1 MSVTEL
7 QFLRT
12 LILYR
17 SISMSIY
24 RKNYRKI
31 WINHYG
37 PIPKDEDGRTYD
49 IHHIDG
55 NRANNDINNLVAHP
69 IKEHYDIHYGQG
81 DWDACLIMSK
91 RMKLSPEMISE
102 LASKA
107 LSKRNIEN
115 AKEGKHPSQTEKFRK
130 EQSER
135 VRKNNLRLSKEGKL
149 FFQSDESKKLASN
162 RMKDL
167 YSKGQHPLQNEEHRK
182 KMTESSV
189 ERMSKKYEITFPDGR
204 VEVIRNLKKFCREM
218 NLTAPTMVAVS
229 KGRQTHHKGYKVKEI
244 QL

>member
-1 MSVTEL
+1 MK
-7 QFLRT
+7 
-12 LILYR
+12 
-17 SISMSIY
+17 IY
-24 RKNYRKI
+24 RVIYEQ
-31 WINHYG
+31 HHG
-37 PIPKDEDGRTYD
+37 PIPKDETGRTYE

-55 NRANNDINNLVAHP
+55 NNKNNDISNLKALT
-69 IKEHYDIHYGQG
+69 IQEHYDIHYKQG
-81 DWDACLIMSK
+81 DWGACSK
-91 RMKLSPEMISE
+91 IAARMKLSPEVLSASASE
-102 LASKA
+102 FTRKN
-107 LSKRNIEN
+107 NIRL

-135 VRKNNLRLSKEGKL
+135 VRKTNLRLSKEGKL